1 MKYVISSPG
10 KLKEYELEILR
21 DSGEVRQYKRGQY
34 IFHAGDDSLMLFFI
48 ETGAVRLGRL
58 PENPGR
64 EAVSVR
70 TRGDLLGLED
80 VFYGKKMT
88 CTARAISDVAV
99 LSVGRE
105 DLLEILDCDPFLL
118 NSIIHLLSHHTGAYN
133 AKTVEQNVRLS
144 SR

>member
-1 MKYVISSPG
+1 MKYVIASPG
-10 KLKEYELEILR
+10 KLKECEMEILR
-21 DSGEVRQYKRGQY
+21 DNGELFQYKRGQY
-34 IFHAGDDSLMLFFI
+34 IFHAGDDSSVLCFI

-99 LSVGRE
+99 LSVRRE
-105 DLLEILDCDPFLL
+105 ELLEILDCDPFLL
-118 NSIIHLLSHHTGAYN
+118 NRIIHLLSHHTDAYN
-133 AKTVEQNVRLS
+133 ARTVEQNVKLS
-144 SR
+144 PR

>member
-10 KLKEYELEILR
+10 KLKEYEMEILR
-21 DSGEVRQYKRGQY
+21 DCGSECQYKRGQY
-34 IFHAGDDSLMLFFI
+34 IFRQGDDSSRLCLI
-48 ETGAVRLGRL
+48 ETGAVRLSRP

-64 EAVSVR
+64 EVVSVR
-70 TRGDLLGLED
+70 TRGDLLGLDD

-88 CTARAISDVAV
+88 CTARAISDVSV
-99 LSVGRE
+99 LSVRGE

-118 NSIIHLLSHHTGAYN
+118 NSIIHLLSHHSGVSNARSAEQN
-133 AKTVEQNVRLS
+133 AKLS